1 MDLSIVT
8 TMYHSAAYIEEFYA
22 RMCATAEKITHDY
35 EIIFVNDGSPDE
47 SLEIAVSLYHKD
59 PRVKVI
65 DLSRNFGHH
74 KAVMTG
80 LAHAKGEKVFLIDV
94 DLEEEPELLGK
105 FYEVFINSDADV
117 VHGVQTKR
125 KGGIWERA
133 TGALF
138 YWVFNLLSTHKIPA
152 NNLMT
157 RLMSRRYVKN
167 LVAHRES
174 ELSMSGLWE
183 ITGFKQIPVKVHKH
197 SKGSTT
203 YTFRRKVALMV
214 RAITGFSNKPLVYI
228 AALGVIILSLSSLY
242 FLYILGVRIFVGKPP
257 SGFMTIIL
265 SIWFLG
271 GLTIFSLGIIA
282 IYLSVIFIETKN
294 RPYTII
300 RDIYE
305 RDGDEKPL

>member
-1 MDLSIVT
+1 
-8 TMYHSAAYIEEFYA
+8 
-22 RMCATAEKITHDY
+22 MCAAAEKITDDF

-47 SLEIAVSLYHKD
+47 SLEIAISIYENDSRIKI
-59 PRVKVI
+59 I

-80 LAHAKGEKVFLIDV
+80 LAHAKGELVFLIDV
-94 DLEEEPELLGK
+94 DLEEDPELFNIFHK
-105 FYEVFINSDADV
+105 VFIDSNTDV
-117 VHGVQTKR
+117 VYGVQNKR
-125 KGGIWERA
+125 KGGLWERT

-138 YWVFNLLSTHKIPA
+138 YWVFNLLSTHRIPA
-152 NNLMT
+152 NLLMA

-174 ELSMSGLWE
+174 ELDIGGLWT
-183 ITGFKQIPVKVHKH
+183 ITGFKQVPVKVDKH
-197 SKGSTT
+197 SKPSTT
-203 YTFRRKVALMV
+203 YTLRRKLALMV
-214 RAITGFSNKPLVYI
+214 RSITGFSNRPLIYI
-228 AALGVIILSLSSLY
+228 AGLGVIILAMTFLFSLY
-242 FLYILGVRIFVGKPP
+242 VFGVRIFIGKPP
-257 SGFMTIIL
+257 SGFTSTIL

-271 GLTIFSLGIIA
+271 GLTIFSLGVVA

-305 RDGDEKPL
+305 RNGHET

>member
-1 MDLSIVT
+1 
-8 TMYHSAAYIEEFYA
+8 
-22 RMCATAEKITHDY
+22 MCAAAEKITDDF

-47 SLEIAVSLYHKD
+47 SLEIAISIYENDSRIKI
-59 PRVKVI
+59 I

-80 LAHAKGEKVFLIDV
+80 LAHAKGELVFLIDV
-94 DLEEEPELLGK
+94 DLEEDPELFNMFHK
-105 FYEVFINSDADV
+105 VFVDSDTDV
-117 VHGVQTKR
+117 VYGVQNKR
-125 KGGIWERA
+125 KGGLWERT

-138 YWVFNLLSTHKIPA
+138 YWVFNLLSTHRIPA
-152 NNLMT
+152 NLLMA

-174 ELSMSGLWE
+174 ELDIGGLWT
-183 ITGFKQIPVKVHKH
+183 ITGFKQVPVKVDKH
-197 SKGSTT
+197 SKPSTT
-203 YTFRRKVALMV
+203 YTLRRKLALMV
-214 RAITGFSNKPLVYI
+214 RSITGFSNRPLIYI
-228 AALGVIILSLSSLY
+228 AGLGVIILAMTFLFSLY
-242 FLYILGVRIFVGKPP
+242 VFGVRIFIGKPP
-257 SGFMTIIL
+257 SGFTSIIL

-271 GLTIFSLGIIA
+271 GLTIFSLGVVA

-305 RDGDEKPL
+305 RNGHET